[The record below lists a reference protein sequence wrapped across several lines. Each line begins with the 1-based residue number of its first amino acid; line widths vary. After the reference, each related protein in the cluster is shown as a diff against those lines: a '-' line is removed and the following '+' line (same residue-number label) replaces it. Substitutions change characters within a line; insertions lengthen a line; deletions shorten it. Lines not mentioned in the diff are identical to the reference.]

1 MRILPDYNFRNIAS
15 ITASSVNS
23 LFPASNLKE
32 LDPAVLWKAS
42 AFTEAVT
49 LTIDLGSAVRI
60 DKIWLNNANFK
71 NATIMANSSN
81 SWSSPAVTKSVTLVK
96 DDLGI
101 LKGYFA
107 LSSTSYRYVRISIPV
122 QTLENNDSVPSLG
135 NIIIGLDVDF
145 SPVAKWEPDVD
156 HEFYTFKS
164 DGGSYF
170 KTEKTKP
177 RHIFGCGFEHITKA
191 EHKALPITGWSNAIL
206 YTDLDDVSDSFL
218 VYPPAGRSSDVR
230 NPIDCSIELTFE
242 ELV

>member
-1 MRILPDYNFRNIAS
+1 MRILPDYNFRNISS
-15 ITASSVNS
+15 ITANNENS
-23 LFPASNLKE
+23 LFPATNLKE
-32 LDPAVLWKAS
+32 LDPCVLWKAS
-42 AFTEAVT
+42 SFSDTAII
-49 LTIDLGSAVRI
+49 TIDFGLLVRF
-60 DKIWLNNANFK
+60 DRIWLNNANFK
-71 NATIMANSSN
+71 TATIMADTSD
-81 SWSSPAVTKSVTLVK
+81 SWSSPVTKSVTLTK

-101 LKGYFA
+101 MKGYFSFTA
-107 LSSTSYRYVRISIPV
+107 GSYRYVRISIPV
-122 QTLENNDSVPSLG
+122 QPLENSNIVPSLG
-135 NIIIGLDVDF
+135 NIIIGSDVDF

-156 HEFYTFKS
+156 HTFYTFTS

-191 EHKALPITGWSNAIL
+191 EHKALPITGWSNAII

-230 NPIDCSIELTFE
+230 NPVDCSIELTFE